1 MNADP
6 ALPVSKGN
14 DAGSIQKV
22 NSGSFPNENQGKFG
36 YIIWSLHKTI
46 PLFPKDTYNSI
57 CAGTSTSG
65 LFMKEKGRLGDT
77 PVVGNIS
84 TILFLIIKF
93 LLLSN

>member
-46 PLFPKDTYNSI
+46 PLFPKDTYNSTKQRI
-57 CAGTSTSG
+57 FAAA
-65 LFMKEKGRLGDT
+65 FRLHLHFT
-77 PVVGNIS
+77 GNFS
-84 TILFLIIKF
+84 HP
-93 LLLSN
+93 SNFTG